1 MEIIFQYDNLAPFF
15 SGPELVFTLSV
26 VRIALAGTSTVSL
39 ILQRE
44 EGKRSG
50 GGGGIRRK
58 KGRGRGRGRKRGRW
72 WRCKG
77 IIIITTD
84 VKTNMIQL

>member
-1 MEIIFQYDNLAPFF
+1 MAPFF

-39 ILQRE
+39 ILRRE
-44 EGKRSG
+44 EGKR
-50 GGGGIRRK
+50 GGIRRRRRK
-58 KGRGRGRGRKRGRW
+58 GRGRGRGRGRKRGRW